1 MKIDVKMR
9 LARTQDLEACAGILN
24 SWIDETDWMPRIH
37 PAADVV
43 RHYRD
48 IVYRDRKLFVVAA
61 EERVVGMMA
70 LAKDQTV
77 TALYVKNGFRN
88 QGVGHL
94 LIAAAKREYPD
105 HLQLWTFQ
113 KNIQAR
119 RFCQREGFVEI
130 NRTDGDNEENLPDV
144 LMEWRG

>member
-1 MKIDVKMR
+1 MKIDVNIR
-9 LARTQDLEACAGILN
+9 PARTQDLAACAGILN

-37 PAADVV
+37 SAEDVV
-43 RHYRD
+43 RYYRD
-48 IVYRDRKLFVVAA
+48 VVYRDRKVLVVAA

-70 LAKDQTV
+70 LATDQTV
-77 TALYVKNGFRN
+77 MALYVKQGFRD

-94 LIAAAKREYPD
+94 LVEAAKREYPN
-105 HLQLWTFQ
+105 HVQLWTFQ
-113 KNIQAR
+113 KNIRAR
-119 RFCQREGFVEI
+119 RFYEREGFVEI